1 MRVQID
7 EKDFIN
13 YPFLKESQNFVSS
26 YAGSPERFL
35 GTPTGKTALAQ
46 AKERILF
53 SIAGK
58 SDPMAAVHPAPPTNS
73 EGVKVIVSG
82 YALARVILSC
92 MKDRLVIDRFTRSE
106 AQKAYECL
114 IDEEPG
120 KKAFV
125 ATSLGI
131 DLRADEVPLVPY
143 VELSAGMREER
154 WRLVNRDIN
163 HGMVK
168 VKKNEADE
176 ILRECIRVTIRRNL
190 PLPISMGI
198 CEVLAPVVK
207 EISAAEQQHLLEQF
221 GAVEESCFPPCML
234 ALIAALSAGTNI
246 SHPGRFAL
254 TAFLHNIGMNASDI
268 IGLYCRAP
276 DFDISRTMYQV
287 EHISGRGGTEYTAP
301 SCAAMRTTSIC
312 VKKDPLC
319 DRVSHPLSYYRQKKR
334 KDKMAAPAPSGDMLV
349 NRNAGGAHSE
359 KEADNSKNIGDPRG
373 HQQGEHDQED
383 NKKNQA

>member
-1 MRVQID
+1 MRVRID

-35 GTPTGKTALAQ
+35 GTSMGKAALSQ
-46 AKERILF
+46 AKDRIL
-53 SIAGK
+53 SAISGRSGQK
-58 SDPMAAVHPAPPTNS
+58 PAALPALPTDS
-73 EGVKVIVSG
+73 EGIKVVVSG
-82 YALARVILSC
+82 YALARVIISC
-92 MKDRLVIDRFTRSE
+92 MKDRMIIDRFTRSE

-114 IDEEPG
+114 IDEEPE
-120 KKAFV
+120 KKVFI

-131 DLRADEVPLVPY
+131 DIGADEVPLVPY

-154 WRLVNRDIN
+154 WRLVNRDIDN
-163 HGMVK
+163 GMVK
-168 VKKNEADE
+168 IKKNETDE
-176 ILRECIRVTIRRNL
+176 ILRECIRVTISRNL
-190 PLPISMGI
+190 PLPVPAGI

-221 GAVEESCFPPCML
+221 GSVEEPCFPPCMQ
-234 ALIAALSAGTNI
+234 ALITALSAGTNI

-254 TAFLHNIGMNASDI
+254 TAFLHNIGMNSSDI

-276 DFDISRTMYQV
+276 DFDLSRTMYQV

-301 SCAAMRTTSIC
+301 SCAAMRTTGVC
-312 VKKDPLC
+312 VKKDLLC
-319 DRVSHPLSYYRQKKR
+319 ERVSHPLNYYKQKKR
-334 KDKMAAPAPSGDMLV
+334 KDRKPAPVPSGDMLV
-349 NRNAGGAHSE
+349 DRNPGGAHRE
-359 KEADNSKNIGDPRG
+359 KEAGNSENIRDSRG
-373 HQQGEHDQED
+373 HQQGEHDQEN